1 MQNSPATNLVSSLGI
16 SPSSVVLEIGYDT
29 DCANDVRDAF
39 IEASG
44 NALVD
49 EDYAEPVDAVLVW
62 FRLDDDDLV
71 ELLMDAIAPLT
82 ENGVIWLMTP
92 KPQQDGHVEPA
103 DIADAAPSAGLQ
115 VTKTLSASKT
125 WQGTRLVTRKIGK
138 R

>member
-16 SPSSVVLEIGYDT
+16 SQSSVVLEIGYDT

-49 EDYAEPVDAVLVW
+49 EDFSEPVDAVLVW

>member
-1 MQNSPATNLVSSLGI
+1 
-16 SPSSVVLEIGYDT
+16 
-29 DCANDVRDAF
+29 VRVAF
-39 IEASG
+39 REASG
-44 NALVD
+44 NELVD
-49 EDYAEPVDAVLVW
+49 EEYTDPVDAVLVW

-82 ENGVIWLMTP
+82 ENGVIWLLTP

>member
-1 MQNSPATNLVSSLGI
+1 M
-16 SPSSVVLEIGYDT
+16 VLEIGYDT
-29 DCANDVRDAF
+29 DCSEEVRSAF

-44 NALVD
+44 NELVD
-49 EDYAEPVDAVLVW
+49 EDYSDPVDAVIVW
-62 FRLDDDDLV
+62 FRNDDDDLV

-92 KPQQDGHVEPA
+92 KPNQEGHVEPA

>member
-1 MQNSPATNLVSSLGI
+1 MQNSPATNLVSSIGI
-16 SPSSVVLEIGYDT
+16 SPSSMVLEIGYDT
-29 DCANDVRDAF
+29 DCSEEVRSAF

-44 NALVD
+44 NELVD
-49 EDYAEPVDAVLVW
+49 EDYSDPVDAVIVW
-62 FRLDDDDLV
+62 FRNDDDDLV

-92 KPQQDGHVEPA
+92 KPNQEGHVEPA

>member
-1 MQNSPATNLVSSLGI
+1 M
-16 SPSSVVLEIGYDT
+16 VLEIGFDA
-29 DCANDVRDAF
+29 DCAEEVRSAF
-39 IEASG
+39 VEASG
-44 NALVD
+44 NELVD
-49 EDYAEPVDAVLVW
+49 EDFTDPVDAVLVW
-62 FRLDDDDLV
+62 FRQDDDDLV

-92 KPQQDGHVEPA
+92 KPNQEGHVEPA

-115 VTKTLSASKT
+115 VTKTLSASKA